1 MVFFV
6 FISYVILL
14 RIGELFL
21 SKRNEKWLL
30 QNGAVEYGKKH
41 YPFIVALHT
50 LFIISLII
58 EYSTKQTASF
68 SLFFIILYFLILV
81 FKAWVVLSLGKFWN
95 TKIFHI
101 SNLPLVKKGPY
112 RYIKH
117 PNYMIVIAEIAVI
130 PLAFHL
136 YFTAITFT
144 ILNAMMLFVRIKEE
158 NRALRE

>member
-14 RIGELFL
+14 RIGELLL

-41 YPFIVALHT
+41 YPFIVALHI

-81 FKAWVVLSLGKFWN
+81 FKAWVILSLGKFWN
-95 TKIFHI
+95 TKIYHI

-112 RYIKH
+112 RYINH

-158 NRALRE
+158 DKILKE